1 MATYLVPLKLY
12 ITTDSEEGAFNA
24 TVDMMES
31 LLDSH
36 NLSMYS
42 IFVDGIKETQEPN
55 PEEADDD

>member
-1 MATYLVPLKLY
+1 MATYIVPLKLY
-12 ITTDSEEGAFNA
+12 ITTDSEDGAFNA

-42 IFVDGIKETQEPN
+42 IYVDGIKEGQEPS
-55 PEEADDD
+55 PEDDNDD

>member
-12 ITTDSEEGAFNA
+12 ITTDSEKGAFNA
-24 TVDMMES
+24 TADMMES

-42 IFVDGIKETQEPN
+42 IFLDGIKQTQEPS
-55 PEEADDD
+55 PEEDK